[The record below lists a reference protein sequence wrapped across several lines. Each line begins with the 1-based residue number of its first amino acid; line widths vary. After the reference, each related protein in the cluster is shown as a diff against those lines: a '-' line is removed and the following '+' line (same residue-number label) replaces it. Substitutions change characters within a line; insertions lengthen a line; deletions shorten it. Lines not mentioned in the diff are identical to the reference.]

1 MQTHFFIRL
10 NGKYVRINLSEII
23 YIEGCRNYVKIVTAA
38 KPILALIT
46 LKSMEAMLP
55 QEMFVRIHKSYI
67 IALDRMQTFDGDEVQ
82 LTERILPIGSQ
93 YKGVLERRVYI
104 MQEKK
109 YPIIE
114 NLVISGQEILHRAA
128 S

>member
-10 NGKYVRINLSEII
+10 NGKYVRINLSEIL

-46 LKSMEAMLP
+46 LKSMEVMLP
-55 QEMFVRIHKSYI
+55 DELFVRIHKSYI
-67 IALDRMQTFDGDEVQ
+67 VSLNRIQTFDAEEVH

-93 YKGVLERRVYI
+93 YRGVLERKVYI
-104 MQEKK
+104 VQEKK
-109 YPIIE
+109 
-114 NLVISGQEILHRAA
+114 NVIPDELITSEEGILHRAA

>member
-1 MQTHFFIRL
+1 MQTHFFTRL
-10 NGKYVRINLSEII
+10 NGKYVRINLSEIL

-55 QEMFVRIHKSYI
+55 EGMFVRIHKSYI
-67 IALDRMQTFDGDEVQ
+67 VSLDRIQSFDADEVQ
-82 LTERILPIGSQ
+82 LPDRILPVGSQ
-93 YKGVLERRVYI
+93 YKGVLERKVFI
-104 MQEKK
+104 VQEKK
-109 YPIIE
+109 
-114 NLVISGQEILHRAA
+114 NVIPDELITSEEGILHRAA